1 MRINYVKKALQRGE
15 VQYGCSFSHLASPE
29 IARMLA
35 TVGFHWTYV
44 DAEHGGFGIEM
55 VGAICRAAVEW
66 NLCPIVR
73 VADLQYSLI
82 ARSLDNGA
90 MGVLFPRVE
99 SPELLAKAVSWT
111 KYPPA
116 GVRGFGLSATQLEY
130 DTVTI
135 PDAIEHINENVM
147 VVLQIE
153 TRTAVERCDEL
164 LSVPGIDAVMVGPV
178 DLSTSFGIP
187 GNFLH
192 PTMEEAIS
200 KIRDSCL
207 AHGIAPGIQTRTVE
221 LAVHWKR
228 QGMRFVGCGSEAVFL
243 INGASSVIESLRQAK
258 ND

>member
-1 MRINYVKKALQRGE
+1 MRINYVKKALRQGE
-15 VQYGCSFSHLASPE
+15 IQYGCSFTHLGSPE

-35 TVGFHWTYV
+35 TVGFHWTYI
-44 DAEHGGFGIEM
+44 DSEHGGFGIET
-55 VGAICRAAVEW
+55 VSSICRAAVEW

-99 SPELLAKAVSWT
+99 SPELLEKAISWT
-111 KYPPA
+111 KYPPV
-116 GVRGFGLSATQLEY
+116 GVRGFGLSATHLEY

-135 PDAIEHINENVM
+135 PDVIEHVNENVM

-153 TRTAVERCDEL
+153 TRTALERCDEL
-164 LSVPGIDAVMVGPV
+164 LSVPGIDAVMVGPA
-178 DLSTSFGIP
+178 DLSTSLGVP

-200 KIRDSCL
+200 RIREACV
-207 AHGIAPGIQTRTVE
+207 AHGVAPGIQTRTVE
-221 LAVHWKR
+221 LARHWK
-228 QGMRFVGCGSEAVFL
+228 QKGMRFVGCGSEAVFL
-243 INGASSVIESLRQAK
+243 MNGAIAVIENLRQTG
-258 ND
+258 NG